1 MNRRLTGL
9 LKKWQIEGSQPQDSF
24 DWSSSRPNWVKAF
37 PAHEG
42 FIARLPSAIGRE
54 DVIKICQGK
63 KHSVIE
69 KFLSVMIWGYGDRGY
84 GPYRVSKML
93 SQPHAESVL
102 QAAYDLCQASKP
114 KEAYQYLTQNRI
126 RNLGPAFGTKYLAFC
141 TPREVGAPILDSFV
155 GLWLKEFADK
165 DFEGVGLNYLNW
177 NLKTYSRYWDW
188 VKEHAESFSCNPDDV
203 ELVIFRN
210 AEEVFSSS
218 SKWASK

>member
-1 MNRRLTGL
+1 
-9 LKKWQIEGSQPQDSF
+9 
-24 DWSSSRPNWVKAF
+24 
-37 PAHEG
+37 
-42 FIARLPSAIGRE
+42 
-54 DVIKICQGK
+54 
-63 KHSVIE
+63 
-69 KFLSVMIWGYGDRGY
+69 
-84 GPYRVSKML
+84 ML

-102 QAAYDLCQASKP
+102 QAAYDLCRSSKP

-155 GLWLKEFADK
+155 GLWLKEFAGK

-177 NLKTYSRYWDW
+177 NLRTYSRYWDW

-210 AEEVFSSS
+210 AEKVFSSG
-218 SKWASK
+218 SKWALK

>member
-24 DWSSSRPNWVKAF
+24 DWSSSKPNWIKAF
-37 PAHEG
+37 PAHER
-42 FIARLPSAIGRE
+42 FIARLPLAIGRE
-54 DVIKICQGK
+54 DVRKICQGR

-102 QAAYDLCQASKP
+102 QAAYDLCRASKP

-155 GLWLKEFADK
+155 GLWLREFAK
-165 DFEGVGLNYLNW
+165 RDFEGVGLNYLNW
-177 NLKTYSRYWDW
+177 NFKTYSHYWDW
-188 VKEHAESFSCNPDDV
+188 VKEHAESFSCHPDDV

-210 AEEVFSSS
+210 AEGVFSSG